1 MHGMKE
7 PKPLRHV
14 VSTEKGTGARMW
26 KYMRGSTQGGMNP
39 LRGRETSPL
48 AGELVGGN
56 VAGGRCGWLPHP
68 FLSEEEPFLG
78 GAACITPEERTQ

>member
-1 MHGMKE
+1 MD
-7 PKPLRHV
+7 
-14 VSTEKGTGARMW
+14 
-26 KYMRGSTQGGMNP
+26 P
-39 LRGRETSPL
+39 LRGSETSPL

-78 GAACITPEERTQ
+78 GAACTAPKERIQ